1 MAREATVEEFT
12 VPWPLPLY
20 TLGIGG
26 ALSSNMIPGTMVH
39 SAITQPQGGANT
51 SLTFTEPQAVPFPA
65 ALGAQVTIFRMPP

>member
-1 MAREATVEEFT
+1 MAREAVVEEVT
-12 VPWPLPLY
+12 NPWPLPVY

-39 SAITQPQGGANT
+39 TSITPPAGGAGVT
-51 SLTFTEPQAVPFPA
+51 LTFTGAQAVPFPS